1 LPYDRAIAASTDDMD
16 DHAPDWIPDAAATA
30 LDEDASTELGRE
42 MDLLR
47 DQLEAAFAEVVGQVD
62 HLTRRVAELRAAL
75 DTAVAASAEPWEPD
89 PLSVDLEPV
98 MERLGHLDAA
108 VAATHRELVRLQDE
122 PLALDT
128 SRLEDVASR
137 GSLHNAAD
145 IANLRRDVELL
156 SESARSQ
163 DKVLRE
169 VRATLEWIKDRL
181 LR

>member
-1 LPYDRAIAASTDDMD
+1 
-16 DHAPDWIPDAAATA
+16 
-30 LDEDASTELGRE
+30 
-42 MDLLR
+42 
-47 DQLEAAFAEVVGQVD
+47 
-62 HLTRRVAELRAAL
+62 
-75 DTAVAASAEPWEPD
+75 
-89 PLSVDLEPV
+89 